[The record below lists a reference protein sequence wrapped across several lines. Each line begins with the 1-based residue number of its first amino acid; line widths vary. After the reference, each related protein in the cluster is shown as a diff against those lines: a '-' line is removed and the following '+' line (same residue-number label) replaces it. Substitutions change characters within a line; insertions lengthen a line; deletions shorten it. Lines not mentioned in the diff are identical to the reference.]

1 MNNPGMD
8 FEIWK
13 GLRRKWTG
21 LDARGHKVKVDF
33 QLIAHPSQKEHVL
46 AIDVVQHID
55 GKPVT
60 ETVQRQAGEGYAPLG
75 IAGLTM
81 DRLVEV
87 YKEMLGRLREGSR
100 LENIDVV
107 VSMAPTS
114 ETSGE
119 VSGLLVM
126 PDAPVQS
133 PVQVNYQHYY
143 VLNALRERMG
153 EMLGERWKQVRATY
167 HEGNVEFYFEY

>member
-13 GLRRKWTG
+13 GLRKKWTE

-33 QLIAHPSQKEHVL
+33 QMIAHPSKEKEVL

-60 ETVQRQAGEGYAPLG
+60 VTVERQAGEAYAPLG
-75 IAGLTM
+75 IAGLSM
-81 DRLVEV
+81 EHLVEV
-87 YKEMLGRLREGSR
+87 YKEMLGQLRSR
-100 LENIDVV
+100 SKTRNLDVIV
-107 VSMAPTS
+107 TMSPTS
-114 ETSGE
+114 E
-119 VSGLLVM
+119 VSAELTGLLVV

-143 VLNALRERMG
+143 VLNALRDRMS
-153 EMLGERWKQVRATY
+153 EMLGERWSQVRAVY
-167 HEGNVEFYFEY
+167 HEGNVEFHFEY

>member
-1 MNNPGMD
+1 MNNPGID

-13 GLRRKWTG
+13 GLRRKWTA

-33 QLIAHPSQKEHVL
+33 QLIAHPGKQEEVL

-60 ETVQRQAGEGYAPLG
+60 ETVQRQAGEAYAPLG
-75 IAGLTM
+75 IAGLSAE
-81 DRLVEV
+81 RLVEV
-87 YKEMLGRLREGSR
+87 YKEMLGGLHSQARSKD
-100 LENIDVV
+100 IDVV
-107 VSMAPTS
+107 VTMAPTS

-119 VSGLLVM
+119 VRGLLVV

-133 PVQVNYQHYY
+133 PVQVDYRHYY
-143 VLNALRERMG
+143 VLNALRDRMS
-153 EMLGERWKQVRATY
+153 EMLGERWRQVRAVY

>member
-13 GLRRKWTG
+13 GLRRKWTE
-21 LDARGHKVKVDF
+21 LDARGHNVKVEF
-33 QLIAHPSQKEHVL
+33 QMVAHPGEKEDVL

-60 ETVQRQAGEGYAPLG
+60 ETVERQAGEAYAALG
-75 IAGLTM
+75 IAGLSM
-81 DRLVEV
+81 ERLVEV
-87 YKEMLGRLREGSR
+87 YKEMLGQLGSR
-100 LENIDVV
+100 SKVSNIDVIV
-107 VSMAPTS
+107 TMSPTS

-119 VSGLLVM
+119 LTGLLAM

-143 VLNALRERMG
+143 VLNALRERMS
-153 EMLGERWKQVRATY
+153 EMLGERWSQVRAVY
-167 HEGNVEFYFEY
+167 HDGNVEFHFEY